1 MENVTHSKLIP
12 KLLALSSLCLPA
24 KKSSFVS
31 CRRGSSFGAHNY
43 IGQRPIQECAEI
55 WKSTTASMDKSVL
68 LLNWGDLQ
76 TATATDEQLVL
87 Q

>member
-31 CRRGSSFGAHNY
+31 CKAN
-43 IGQRPIQECAEI
+43 P
-55 WKSTTASMDKSVL
+55 TTNL
-68 LLNWGDLQ
+68 LLNF
-76 TATATDEQLVL
+76 EVL
-87 Q
+87 FAALGGTRESFKIF